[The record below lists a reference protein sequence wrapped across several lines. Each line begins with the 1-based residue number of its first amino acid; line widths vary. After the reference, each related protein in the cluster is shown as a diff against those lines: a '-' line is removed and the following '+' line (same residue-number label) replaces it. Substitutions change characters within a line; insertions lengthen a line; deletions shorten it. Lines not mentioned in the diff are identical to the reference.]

1 MGDIQGGGVSG
12 DGYIER
18 REEIMAV
25 MKKTASFTEELLQE
39 NERLRQRVSTLEA
52 QKSMP
57 VAADNSFVQELMER
71 LKQTE
76 NDKQELFS
84 RFQEVSEENRN
95 FAERYV
101 EIEAEN
107 NNLANLYVASYQL
120 HSTLDFDEVI
130 QIITEIVINLIG
142 AEAFAIALIDPKTEV
157 VKAVSAEGI
166 RQEEFPTVKLGEGVI
181 GKVLADGEPFIPD
194 ALDPEAKIDLTK
206 PIVAVPLKIKD
217 LVFGV
222 LCIYR
227 FFEQKK
233 ELVDVDRE
241 LFTLLA
247 GHAATA
253 IFSSR
258 LYTDSNRKLQTIQGL
273 IQLMAS

>member
-1 MGDIQGGGVSG
+1 MQPKDEVGGQ
-12 DGYIER
+12 YMER
-18 REEIMAV
+18 REEILEV
-25 MKKTASFTEELLQE
+25 MKKTASFTEDLLQE
-39 NERLRQRVSTLEA
+39 NERLRQQVSKLSTA
-52 QKSMP
+52 K
-57 VAADNSFVQELMER
+57 AAPQPEESEFVQQLMER

-76 NDKQELFS
+76 NDKQELFN

-120 HSTLDFDEVI
+120 HSTLDFEEVV

-142 AEAFAIALIDPKTEV
+142 AESFAIALIDPKTEA

-166 RQEEFPTVKLGEGVI
+166 RQEEFPEIKIGEGVI
-181 GKVLADGEPFIPD
+181 GKVLADGEPFVPD
-194 ALDPEAKIDLTK
+194 FLDPNAQIDLK
-206 PIVAVPLKIKD
+206 APIVAVPLKIKD
-217 LVFGV
+217 MVFGV

-233 ELVDVDRE
+233 ELADVDRE

-273 IQLMAS
+273 IQMMAS

>member
-1 MGDIQGGGVSG
+1 MQSSG
-12 DGYIER
+12 ASNDGYIER

-39 NERLRQRVSTLEA
+39 NERLRQRVSALEA
-52 QKSMP
+52 QKTP
-57 VAADNSFVQELMER
+57 PTEDNSFIQELMER

-76 NDKQELFS
+76 SDKQELFS

-142 AEAFAIALIDPKTEV
+142 AEAFAIALIDLKTEV
-157 VKAVSAEGI
+157 VKAVSAEGL